1 MIRILRLCA
10 IAIAV
15 AGAIDPAIAMSGA
28 TRPRLAVVVLDP
40 SSTVAV
46 DAHRRLMGD
55 LSGSF
60 EITSSV
66 TSDAA
71 VAVVIGDRYPEE
83 QVPGSLLMSTVTTP
97 RTPGIRIVHIDAPR
111 EVPAAT
117 AIHLEVDVERA
128 AATGPASTVS
138 ASIGGLEA
146 GRASHRWSTGEA
158 RWRAQLDVV
167 PLGEAPYVVHVAA
180 DTAAADAVVDLRR
193 VPMRV
198 EFYDP
203 RPSWA
208 TTFLRRALE
217 ADPRFQVAALSDT
230 SRGISVRTGGAV
242 PITDPG
248 LDPFDVVIAGGL
260 DRLSAAD
267 GRALDRFMRERGG
280 AVVLVP
286 DQRIDAGPARDLV
299 SGFGIVERLVEQPA
313 QLIVTPP
320 SSSLRASELLL
331 FRSLAAGAGVIA
343 RLPGND
349 SSALPAIVSVPYGDG
364 TLVLSGAMDAWRFR
378 AADDNA
384 FDRFWQ
390 STIAGV
396 ALAVPPP
403 IAIDVDPPL
412 LRPGQSG
419 RVVVRVRTHAAT
431 AVSARL
437 DGDQPI
443 RLLPQAE
450 PGVFHGTFTAKRDA
464 GRSILQVRTAGSA
477 PASAS
482 RTILV
487 QPDIAPLG
495 AIDSPA
501 LSMLASSHR
510 GIDVTPDRL
519 ADLERFVRASVTAP
533 RTTTIRHPMRSTWWI
548 APFVLCLAAE
558 WWTRRRRGLR

>member
-1 MIRILRLCA
+1 MTRILRLLA
-10 IAIAV
+10 IAIAL
-15 AGAIDPAIAMSGA
+15 AGAIDPAIAVSGA
-28 TRPRLAVVVLDP
+28 TRSRLAVVALDP
-40 SSTVAV
+40 SASPAV
-46 DAHRRLMGD
+46 DARRRLIRD
-55 LSGSF
+55 LSPSF

-71 VAVVIGDRYPEE
+71 AAVVIGDRYPEE
-83 QVPGSLLMSTVTTP
+83 PVPGSLSVSTVTTP
-97 RTPGIRIVHIDAPR
+97 RTPGVRIVHIDGPR

-117 AIHLEVDVERA
+117 AIHLEVDVDRRM
-128 AATGPASTVS
+128 TTVPLTLVT

-146 GRASHRWSTGEA
+146 GRASHRWTSDEA
-158 RWRAQLDVV
+158 RFHARLDIV
-167 PLGEAPYVVHVAA
+167 PLGEPPYVIRVAA
-180 DTAAADAVVDLRR
+180 DTATADAVVDLRR

-198 EFYDP
+198 QFYDP

-230 SRGISVRTGGAV
+230 SRGVSVRTGGAV
-242 PITDPG
+242 PVGDPG
-248 LDPFDVVIAGGL
+248 LDAFDVVIAGGL

-286 DQRIDAGPARDLV
+286 DQRIDSGPAHDLV

-320 SSSLRASELLL
+320 SASLQASELLL

-349 SSALPAIVSVPYGDG
+349 ATALPAIVSVPHGDG
-364 TLVLSGAMDAWRFR
+364 TLILSGAMDAWRFR
-378 AADDNA
+378 AADGNA

-390 STIAGV
+390 ATIAGA

-403 IAIDVDPPL
+403 IAIDVDPPV
-412 LRPGQSG
+412 LRPGESG
-419 RVVVRVRTHAAT
+419 RVVVRVRTHGAT
-431 AVSARL
+431 AVSAAI
-437 DGDQPI
+437 DSGVPI
-443 RLLPQAE
+443 RLLPQPELGLFGGA
-450 PGVFHGTFTAKRDA
+450 FTAKHDA
-464 GRSILQVRTAGSA
+464 GRSTLQVRTAGA
-477 PASAS
+477 AAASAS
-482 RTILV
+482 RTVLV
-487 QPDIAPLG
+487 QRDAASPG
-495 AIDSPA
+495 AIDSPS

-519 ADLERFVRASVTAP
+519 ADLERFVRTTVTPP
-533 RTTTIRHPMRSTWWI
+533 RTTTIRHPMRSAWWM
-548 APFVLCLAAE
+548 APFAMCLSVE
-558 WWTRRRRGLR
+558 WWSRRRRGLR